1 MQFLKLASI
10 FAEGILEGETV
21 DQRKATLKK
30 ISNQIEQLGFTF
42 FVTTINES
50 LSESEPLIWPMDS
63 PIFEE
68 EEPIKNVFN
77 SISSRTAKDDFL
89 HKLRNRLLIHAAR
102 QLSCSKIFT
111 GDSATDLSIAILS
124 NFSMGRGA
132 HLSLDVGF
140 ADTRYSDIMLLR
152 PMRNFTNKEIAY
164 YLRFHDLEVPRS
176 GGTSTKGDPHV
187 SIQKLT
193 EKFVTDLDSEFHGTV
208 STIFKTGE
216 KLSSMN
222 SEKKLESTCAL
233 CNASLDTKVS
243 EEVSAI
249 QATDYSQLVSNSSV
263 IEKEKEVESKVGN
276 DCNGDC
282 NCKKSCGEEGNVND
296 LGILRNCLCYG
307 CRLILSSFKEEKA
320 VPSFM
325 LNAAKSAI
333 SFEKMHNEIVDFLL

>member
-1 MQFLKLASI
+1 
-10 FAEGILEGETV
+10 
-21 DQRKATLKK
+21 
-30 ISNQIEQLGFTF
+30 
-42 FVTTINES
+42 
-50 LSESEPLIWPMDS
+50 MDS
-63 PIFEE
+63 PILKE
-68 EEPIKNVFN
+68 EEPIKITFK
-77 SISSRTAKDDFL
+77 SISSRTAKEDLL
-89 HKLRNRLLIHAAR
+89 HKLRNRLLIYAAR
-102 QLSCSKIFT
+102 QLNCTKIFT

-176 GGTSTKGDPHV
+176 GGTSAKADPHI

-222 SEKKLESTCAL
+222 SEQTLERVCAL

-249 QATDYSQLVSNSSV
+249 QATDYSQLVSTSSV
-263 IEKEKEVESKVGN
+263 IAKEEEIESKVEN
-276 DCNGDC
+276 NCNGDC
-282 NCKKSCGEEGNVND
+282 NCQKTCGEKGETSD
-296 LGILRNCLCYG
+296 LVLLRKCLCYG
-307 CRLILSSFKEEKA
+307 CRLILSSFKDEKA

-325 LNAAKSAI
+325 LNAARSAI
-333 SFEKMHNEIVDFLL
+333 SFEKMHGEIADFLL